1 MSNPLNNEIRFLK
14 GVGEKR
20 AALFLKLGIVTVK
33 DLLYYFPRAYEDR
46 TKIKKIN
53 ETGIDE
59 TCSVLGTIITPIRE
73 QRIKGAMLLYK
84 FAISDGESKLSVTLY
99 NQKYTAE
106 KLEEGKTYLFFGKIS
121 GNLFLREMNSPAIE
135 EIDDIENAKGKIL
148 PLYSLING
156 FNQRII
162 QKAMQSAIALLPENV
177 GEPLPDELRKKW
189 KLAHL
194 RFALEYIHKP
204 NDFFQLN
211 AARRR
216 FVFEELLILQLGLIE
231 LKKRNRGYSTRVLDK
246 KVDMNAFYSALPF
259 SLTNAQIRAID
270 EALQDMEKSIPM
282 SRIVQG
288 DVGCGKTMVAAALAF
303 FVIKNGYQVSMM
315 APTEILAKQH
325 YETFSAIFSKL
336 NLKCGLLTGSM
347 SEKAKNEVIKAILEG
362 ETHFVVGTHSLIEDK
377 VAFKN
382 LSLVITDEQHRF
394 GVRQRARLAQKG
406 NNPHIL
412 VMSATP
418 IPRTLGLILYGD
430 LDISIIDELPP
441 GRQKVDTFLA
451 DEEKRERVYHFLG
464 KELAKGRQAYIV
476 CPLVEEGDKKELK
489 DVENFSAE
497 IAEKYLNNF
506 KVGFIHGRLK
516 GVEKERIMSDFY
528 ENKINALVAT
538 TVIEVGVNV
547 PNATMMIIENA
558 ERFGLSQLHQ
568 LRGRVGRGAE
578 KSYCILL
585 SNASSND
592 TIKRLTALCETN
604 DGFIISQKDL
614 EIRGAGDFFGER
626 QHGLPPLKIAN
637 IVTDMEVLKSAQI
650 AAREIIKEDIH
661 LELPKNKKMKT
672 EIKKLFSD
680 FEIFN

>member
-33 DLLYYFPRAYEDR
+33 DLLYYFPRGYEDR

-53 ETGIDE
+53 ETELDE

-84 FAISDGESKLSVTLY
+84 FAVSDGESKMSITLF

-106 KLEEGKTYLFFGKIS
+106 KLEEGKTYLFFGKIG

-135 EIDDIENAKGKIL
+135 EISDTENVKGRIL

-156 FNQRII
+156 LNQGAI
-162 QKAMQSAIALLPENV
+162 QKAVQSAISLLPENV
-177 GEPLPDELRKKW
+177 EEPLPDDLRKKW
-189 KLAHL
+189 QLAHL
-194 RFALEYIHKP
+194 RFALEYIHHP
-204 NDFFQLN
+204 NDFFQLES
-211 AARRR
+211 ARRR

-246 KVDMNAFYSALPF
+246 KVDMHSFYQALPF
-259 SLTNAQIRAID
+259 SLTNAQTRAIA
-270 EALQDMEKSIPM
+270 EALSDMEKSVPM

-303 FVIKNGYQVSMM
+303 FVIKNGFQASMM

-336 NLKCGLLTGSM
+336 HIKCGLLTGSM
-347 SEKAKNEVIKAILEG
+347 NEKAKNEVIKGISEG
-362 ETHFVVGTHSLIEDK
+362 EIHFIVGTHSLIEDK

-430 LDISIIDELPP
+430 LDISVIDELPP

-451 DEEKRERVYHFLG
+451 DEDKRERVYHFLN

-489 DVENFSAE
+489 DVENFSKE
-497 IAEKYLNNF
+497 IAEKYLQHF
-506 KVGFIHGRLK
+506 QVGFIHGRLK
-516 GVEKERIMSDFY
+516 GAEKEKIMADFY

-585 SNASSND
+585 SNTNSAD
-592 TIKRLTALCETN
+592 TKKRLNALCETN

-650 AAREIIKEDIH
+650 AAREIIKEDIN
-661 LELPKNKKMKT
+661 LDLPKNKKIKD
-672 EIKKLFSD
+672 EVKKLFRD
-680 FEIFN
+680 FDIFN

>member
-1 MSNPLNNEIRFLK
+1 MPNPLNNEIRFLK

-20 AALFLKLGIVTVK
+20 AALFLKLGIAVVK
-33 DLLYYFPRAYEDR
+33 DLLYYFPRGYEDR

-53 ETGIDE
+53 ETEIDE
-59 TCSVLGTIITPIRE
+59 TCSILGTIITPIRE

-84 FAISDGESKLSVTLY
+84 FAISDGESKMSVTLF

-106 KLEEGKTYLFFGKIS
+106 KLEEGKTYLFFGKIG
-121 GNLFLREMNSPAIE
+121 GNLFLREMNSPAID
-135 EIDDIENAKGKIL
+135 EISDDENVKGKIL

-156 FNQRII
+156 LNQGII
-162 QKAMQSAIALLPENV
+162 QKAVQSAISLLPENV
-177 GEPLPDELRKKW
+177 DEPLPDELRKKW
-189 KLAHL
+189 KLSHL
-194 RFALEYIHKP
+194 RFALEYIHAP
-204 NDFFQLN
+204 HDFFQLES
-211 AARRR
+211 ARRR

-231 LKKRNRGYSTRVLDK
+231 LKKRNRGLLARVLDK
-246 KVDMNAFYSALPF
+246 KVDMPSFYQALPF
-259 SLTNAQIRAID
+259 ALTNAQNRAIA
-270 EALQDMEKSIPM
+270 EALKDMEKSIPM

-303 FVIKNGYQVSMM
+303 FVIKNGFQASMM

-325 YETFSAIFSKL
+325 YETFSEIFSKL
-336 NLKCGLLTGSM
+336 DIKCGLLTGSM
-347 SEKAKNEVIKAILEG
+347 SEKAKNEVIKGISDG
-362 ETHFVVGTHSLIEDK
+362 EIHFIVGTHSLIEDK

-406 NNPHIL
+406 DNPHIL

-451 DEEKRERVYHFLG
+451 DENKRERVYHFLN
-464 KELAKGRQAYIV
+464 KELSKGRQAYIV

-489 DVENFSAE
+489 AAENFSAE
-497 IAEKYLNNF
+497 IAEKYLPHF
-506 KVGFIHGRLK
+506 KVEFIHGRLK
-516 GVEKERIMSDFY
+516 GAEKERIMADFY

-547 PNATMMIIENA
+547 PNATVMIIENA

-578 KSYCILL
+578 KSYCIML
-585 SNASSND
+585 SNATSHD
-592 TIKRLTALCETN
+592 TKKRLNALCETN

-650 AAREIIKEDIH
+650 AAREIIKEDYH
-661 LELPKNKKMKT
+661 LELPKNKKIKAQV
-672 EIKKLFSD
+672 KKLFSNFD
-680 FEIFN
+680 IFN